1 MSFSGKILFFVL
13 LCCGPSSI
21 LGKNAFVKAK
31 KSLSWFDSVKNFV
44 EGFTEHEKIWN
55 FPQMGRGKQLCQF
68 HSWENSIFFFE

>member
-44 EGFTEHEKIWN
+44 EGFTEHGKIWN
-55 FPQMGRGKQLCQF
+55 FP
-68 HSWENSIFFFE
+68 